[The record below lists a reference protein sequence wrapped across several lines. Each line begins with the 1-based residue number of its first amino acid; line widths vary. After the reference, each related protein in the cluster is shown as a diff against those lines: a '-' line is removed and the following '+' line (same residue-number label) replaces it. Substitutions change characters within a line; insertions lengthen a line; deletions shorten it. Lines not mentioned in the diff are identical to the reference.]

1 MKKYD
6 YREKWKEL
14 LTPEII
20 SLLTTIH
27 EYKWKQRLIAKRYT
41 GVLSDLEN
49 TARIRST
56 KSSNMIDGIYTSDE
70 RLKKIVLDKTVPR
83 NRNEQEIAGYRDV
96 LNTIHRDYDYIPIR
110 STLILQL
117 HRDLNKFRGPEPAD
131 SSEMQI
137 IQSMILMKTE
147 MTDSD
152 SIRFLHW
159 RRRKQLS
166 SSALLMTRS

>member
-70 RLKKIVLDKTVPR
+70 RLKKSFLTRLYP
-83 NRNEQEIAGYRDV
+83 EIGM
-96 LNTIHRDYDYIPIR
+96 
-110 STLILQL
+110 S
-117 HRDLNKFRGPEPAD
+117 
-131 SSEMQI
+131 
-137 IQSMILMKTE
+137 
-147 MTDSD
+147 
-152 SIRFLHW
+152 
-159 RRRKQLS
+159 RKS
-166 SSALLMTRS
+166 PDTGMS